1 MLYQKVKKILE
12 ADQKDRKWL
21 KENNLYNNITATTKV
36 IKRDKARLEKIF
48 TILNFKQKLSKKTLF
63 LCAVILSHGLAYK
76 DQLQAA
82 AIAKE
87 SLEMGYERAKSIYR
101 STLDRFFVYRYKK
114 QKYGTQVRK
123 TKKGW
128 KPYLIDKTLKNPV

>member
-1 MLYQKVKKILE
+1 MLYQKVKKIFE

-21 KENNLYNNITATTKV
+21 KENNLYSNTAATTKV

-48 TILNFKQKLSKKTLF
+48 TILHFKHKLSKKTLF
-63 LCAVILSHGLAYK
+63 LCAVILTHGLTYK

-82 AIAKE
+82 VIAKE
-87 SLEMGYERAKSIYR
+87 SLKMGYKRAKAIYR
-101 STLDRFFVYRYKK
+101 SVLDRFFVYRYKK

-128 KPYLIDKTLKNPV
+128 KPYPIDKTLKDPV